1 MIFRVLDQEK
11 HDEREWIYQELLI
24 ISKDRFFVY
33 WKNYMFNFSVAEE
46 EENRRKLIRN
56 HLDFSV
62 KLARVNKNK
71 YFFIAH
77 MYD

>member
-1 MIFRVLDQEK
+1 
-11 HDEREWIYQELLI
+11 
-24 ISKDRFFVY
+24 
-33 WKNYMFNFSVAEE
+33 MFNFSVAEE

-62 KLARVNKNK
+62 KLARVNKNQ

-77 MYD
+77 LYD